1 MMDHLL
7 IMKSPGFIT
16 DTKLRTF
23 LMGRRRQ
30 GACKAQSCH
39 ENTMAV
45 SCLDKVTTNPP
56 ILFYITA
63 KILLSTKKNVK
74 ETSKIGKVWFDN
86 KTYLWD

>member
-1 MMDHLL
+1 
-7 IMKSPGFIT
+7 
-16 DTKLRTF
+16 
-23 LMGRRRQ
+23 
-30 GACKAQSCH
+30 
-39 ENTMAV
+39 MAV

-63 KILLSTKKNVK
+63 KILLSDKKNVK